1 MKVPVEHSYSH
12 HKFLHRRQQTFWEP
26 VFYLAQIWR
35 KYIIDPLGHC
45 LVVAK
50 NLSGKEEVKQML
62 AISIFSATTS
72 CAL

>member
-1 MKVPVEHSYSH
+1 MFQWSIHIA
-12 HKFLHRRQQTFWEP
+12 TIN
-26 VFYLAQIWR
+26 FYIADNKLSGNLFFISL
-35 KYIIDPLGHC
+35 KSGGNILSIPTGHC